1 MTTVRAETS
10 PSGNHTFAQL
20 KQAAEELLLLIQA
33 DAAEAETLTHQ
44 TDRVASEMRRTGL
57 WSMLLPRALGGAELS
72 FVDAMQITERLAWA
86 DGSAGWCTMVPNVV
100 AASVGTSLPD
110 EGAET
115 IFGPGSDVVVV
126 GNGVPRGFARPVD
139 GGYMIRGNWS
149 YGSGIHYADWVHS
162 GCFVMDGDQMKLNS
176 DGAPQIVLMHHPKET
191 VRLTGNWDTLGL
203 RATGS
208 YDYTLKDGEI
218 FVPHHM
224 TYKFDGAT
232 KHRGGNQYSIGLVG
246 LTAWGHTTWALG
258 VGRRA
263 LDEINRLANERTD
276 VFGLLADSVT
286 FRQRYAKAEAKYRSA
301 RAFVYESWDD
311 LGATLAAGD
320 PASLQQ
326 IALIRLAMRHI
337 HDVISE
343 VATFAHKVSRGVSL
357 RPSRLQTAYRDIH
370 SGTQHLLL
378 ADEIQ
383 TECARVLL
391 GRNGPNAIWAMFGVK
406 G

>member
-1 MTTVRAETS
+1 MVQDKMGT
-10 PSGNHTFAQL
+10 SGNNTFARLQ
-20 KQAAEELLLLIQA
+20 QAAEDLLPLIQA
-33 DAAEAETLTHQ
+33 EAAEAETLTHQ
-44 TDRVASEMRRTGL
+44 SDRVASEMRRSGL
-57 WSMLLPRALGGAELS
+57 WSMLLPAALGGAELG
-72 FVDAMQITERLAWA
+72 FVEAMRIVERISRA

-100 AASVGTSLPD
+100 AASVGTALPD
-110 EGAET
+110 AGAQA
-115 IFGPGSDVVVV
+115 IFGAGADVVVV

-149 YGSGIHYADWVHS
+149 YGSGIQHAEWVHS
-162 GCFVMDGDQMKLNS
+162 GCFVMDGDTMRLRP
-176 DGAPQIVLMHHPKET
+176 DGAPEIVLMHHPKDT

-208 YDYTLKDGEI
+208 YDYTIKDGEI

-224 TYKFDGAT
+224 TYKFDGAP
-232 KHRGGNQYSIGLVG
+232 KYRGGAQYSVGLVG
-246 LTAWGHTTWALG
+246 LTAWGHTAWAIG

-263 LDEINRLANERTD
+263 LDEINRLANERHD
-276 VFGLLADSVT
+276 VFGLLADSIT
-286 FRQRYAKAEAKYRSA
+286 FCKSYAEAEAKYRSA
-301 RAFVYESWDD
+301 RAFVYESWTG
-311 LGATLAAGD
+311 LGDTLARGE
-320 PASLQQ
+320 PASVQQ

-343 VATFAHKVSRGVSL
+343 VSTFAHKASRGVSL
-357 RPSRLQTAYRDIH
+357 RDSRLQTVYRDIH

-383 TECARVLL
+383 TECGRALL
-391 GRNGPNAIWAMFGVK
+391 GRTGPEATWAMFGIK